1 LPHVIKCK
9 STFFHQEVFIMN
21 SPITVS
27 TKTPMHPLMVIVS
40 LAIILVCGLSA
51 AALLGWLPSSTGHNP
66 DVVVDSTVPL
76 DKNGKPIVDEAAPA
90 KKVAAPSHPRLAAAR
105 STSQSAQHA
114 ATASPA
120 ACDACGVIAAVNPV
134 ETRGQG
140 TAVGTAGGAIVGGLL
155 GNQVGSGNGRKLATV
170 AGAIGGAMAG
180 NTIEGNMKTSRSYD
194 IVVRFNDG
202 STRTFHQAEQ
212 PNWRSGDKV
221 RIVDGAI
228 RSNG

>member
-1 LPHVIKCK
+1 
-9 STFFHQEVFIMN
+9 MN
-21 SPITVS
+21 SPLTVT

-66 DVVVDSTVPL
+66 DAVVDSNVPL
-76 DKNGKPIVDEAAPA
+76 DKNGKPIVDDGAPA
-90 KKVAAPSHPRLAAAR
+90 KAAAPTSHPRVAAAR
-105 STSQSAQHA
+105 TSQPTQHA
-114 ATASPA
+114 ALASPA
-120 ACDACGVIAAVNPV
+120 ACDNCGVVVAVNPV
-134 ETRGQG
+134 ETHGQG

-180 NTIEGNMKTSRSYD
+180 NTIEGNMKTTRSYNV
-194 IVVRFNDG
+194 VVRLSDG

-212 PNWRSGDKV
+212 PGWRSGDKV